1 MLTLNN
7 PWLLA
12 GSYFFHLI
20 ATVVWI
26 GGLVAM
32 ALVVWPGLRRAIDDS
47 ATFGRAIEAIDR
59 RFRPLANLSLAVL
72 LITGL
77 VQMNASPNYKG
88 FLSFGNLWAQAILL
102 KHISIIG
109 MIAVGATMNFVVQ
122 PALRR
127 NAMLAGA
134 GVSNEAEAARLRK
147 RLDRLARID
156 LILGLLVLA
165 LTAVARAQ

>member
-12 GSYFFHLI
+12 ASYFLHLI

-26 GGLVAM
+26 GGLATM
-32 ALVVWPGLRRAIDDS
+32 ALVVWPGIRRAVTDS
-47 ATFGRAIEAIDR
+47 AAFGRAIEAIDA
-59 RFRPLANLSLAVL
+59 RFRPLSNISLAVL
-72 LITGL
+72 ILTGF
-77 VQMNASPNYKG
+77 VQMNTSEYYKG
-88 FLSFGNLWAQAILL
+88 LLSVTNVWAGAILL

-109 MIAVGATMNFVVQ
+109 MITVGAVMNFSIQ

-127 NAMLAGA
+127 TALLAA
-134 GVSNEAEAARLRK
+134 NGVATEAEESALRR
-147 RLDRLARID
+147 RLDRLARIN
-156 LILGLLVLA
+156 LILGILVLA

>member
-1 MLTLNN
+1 MLTMNN

-12 GSYFFHLI
+12 ASYFLHLS

-32 ALVVWPGLRRAIDDS
+32 ALVVWPGIRRALTDTAAFARAVESID
-47 ATFGRAIEAIDR
+47 A

-72 LITGL
+72 IITGF

-88 FLSFGNLWAQAILL
+88 LLSVTNVWAGAILF
-102 KHISIIG
+102 KHVSIIG
-109 MIAVGATMNFVVQ
+109 MIVVGAVMNFGIQ
-122 PALRR
+122 PALKR
-127 NAMLAGA
+127 NALLAA
-134 GVSNEAEAARLRK
+134 NGVPNEAEANALRR

-156 LILGLLVLA
+156 LILGVLVLA
-165 LTAVARAQ
+165 LTAVSRAQ